1 MNGTTA
7 PSPWLP
13 TAPCTP
19 GRCAAHP
26 DPGACRGARAAGAAL
41 AAVRLAAGIGAVLLG
56 ILCMP
61 AAGLLPAPVRL
72 ALVRYWVR
80 AVVRAFGVRVR
91 FDGVAAPFEG
101 PLLVVA
107 NHVSWLDIPL
117 LAAVLPGRM
126 VAKAEVRRWPVLG
139 TLAALGGTLFIDRD
153 RLGAL
158 PGTVRAM
165 AAVLAGGGRVIVFP
179 EGSTWC
185 GRAGGRFRPAAFQA
199 ALDGGADVQPVRIDY
214 RPTGAAAYVGDD
226 PLGASLWRLV
236 TTRGVTA
243 DVRILDPLSGTRFP
257 DRRSLAAAAQ
267 RAVTEAAATPHVLT
281 PHVPDPYVLKPHAPK
296 PYVLKPYVLKPRVLK
311 PRVLVSR
318 VLTPRAHTA
327 RALGSRVVAQRA
339 VASDSAN
346 LPSSSVH
353 QRDRSS
359 PASAS
364 SARTPA

>member
-26 DPGACRGARAAGAAL
+26 EAAHPVPGHRPPGAADAAGSVRAVARLTAGL
-41 AAVRLAAGIGAVLLG
+41 ATVVLGVLLA
-56 ILCMP
+56 P
-61 AAGLLPAPVRL
+61 ATGLLPAAVRI
-72 ALVRYWVR
+72 ALVRHWLR
-80 AVVRAFGVRVR
+80 AVVRAFGVHVR
-91 FDGVAAPFEG
+91 YEGEPGGG

-117 LAAVLPGRM
+117 IATVLPGRM
-126 VAKAEVRRWPVLG
+126 VAKSEVRRWPVLG
-139 TLAALGGTLFIDRD
+139 TVAALGGTLFIDRD
-153 RLGAL
+153 GLRAL
-158 PGTVRAM
+158 PGTVRSM
-165 AAVLAGGGRVIVFP
+165 TGVLAGGGRVIVFP

-199 ALDGGADVQPVRIDY
+199 ALDAGCAVQPVRIDY

-226 PLGASLWRLV
+226 PLGSSLWRVV
-236 TTRGVTA
+236 TTRRPTA
-243 DVRILDPLSGTRFP
+243 VVRLREPLPAARHP
-257 DRRSLAAAAQ
+257 DRRVLAAA
-267 RAVTEAAATPHVLT
+267 
-281 PHVPDPYVLKPHAPK
+281 
-296 PYVLKPYVLKPRVLK
+296 
-311 PRVLVSR
+311 
-318 VLTPRAHTA
+318 
-327 RALGSRVVAQRA
+327 AQRA

-346 LPSSSVH
+346 LPPLSVH
-353 QRDRSS
+353 QRSRSR